1 LPRKSGIIFYI
12 LCLYCKNWLYPSIL
26 QPNILDH
33 KRKPGTMAGY
43 FHSRRGSNSR
53 QGVQVAKRTDQRPL
67 SAIQDVNTSICEQYS
82 SGLLVEPQKAFPG
95 ITSFFPFRI
104 RGLKT
109 VISLGIFYRTAT
121 SSFYVIH
128 EFIPLMMV

>member
-1 LPRKSGIIFYI
+1 MPIPQQDI
-12 LCLYCKNWLYPSIL
+12 
-26 QPNILDH
+26 
-33 KRKPGTMAGY
+33 PGV
-43 FHSRRGSNSR
+43 F
-53 QGVQVAKRTDQRPL
+53 
-67 SAIQDVNTSICEQYS
+67 
-82 SGLLVEPQKAFPG
+82 VELQKAFPG